1 TPGIP
6 KLTEFRAWLSDTLDK
21 VEAPEQS
28 PGRFVLHRL
37 NRTEYANSVR
47 DLLAVDVDVTQLL
60 PSDGGD
66 FGFDNIATALPAS
79 PLLLERYLTAAMR
92 ISQLA
97 VGDTTIKPSST
108 TYPIS
113 LEVTQRDHV
122 DGLPLGTRGGILIH
136 HIFPADGDYL
146 LSVRLNRT
154 ILNGY
159 TGLQGNEKPQTYIVL
174 VDGKQVFSE
183 KVGGPDDHK
192 ASVDDGNKASAAVD
206 ERLKVR
212 VAFTAGPHD
221 VGFTWIDKPG
231 ESQDDGQPSRRDT
244 QEVHMVAIIAR
255 IRAGVIEGP
264 YNAIGISETPSRK
277 RIYVCHPSTSL
288 RAGPA
293 ATAAETACA
302 QQIVTKLARR
312 AFRRPV
318 TAVDVEAP
326 LAFYR
331 QERKDGGNFD
341 AGIRAAVAR
350 VLASPSFLYRS
361 ERDPL
366 DVR

>member
-159 TGLQGNEKPQTYIVL
+159 TGLQGNEKPQTYVVL

-212 VAFTAGPHD
+212 VAFTAGP
-221 VGFTWIDKPG
+221 
-231 ESQDDGQPSRRDT
+231 QDDWQPSRRDT
-244 QEVHMVAIIAR
+244 QEVHMVAGVAR

-277 RIYVCHPSTSL
+277 RIYVCHPSTAL
-288 RAGPA
+288 RASPA

-302 QQIVTKLARR
+302 RQIVTKLARR
-312 AFRRPV
+312 ALRRSV